1 MPVPKKIGIAVGV
14 LAVAA
19 LAAWWRLSSPSVQES
34 LQVAPSVVPLPA
46 NSAPATAETVST
58 PQSAAETKTET
69 TPPNE
74 TAIQRPEDA
83 IVAEP
88 DDNSTEADQAKPSPE
103 VITGIRELKKPT
115 ADEGEVTTNPDGS
128 QKISLG
134 NRYQSVPVATRDK
147 DGKVRVNYHG
157 EGYIEEST
165 QKEKQ

>member
-1 MPVPKKIGIAVGV
+1 MPVSKKIGIAVGA

-19 LAAWWRLSSPSVQES
+19 LAAWWRLSPPVQES
-34 LQVAPSVVPLPA
+34 LQAAPSAVPLPS
-46 NSAPATAETVST
+46 NSAPATAEAAST
-58 PQSAAETKTET
+58 PQSAAETKTAT
-69 TPPNE
+69 TPSSE
-74 TAIQRPEDA
+74 AAMQRPEDA

-103 VITGIRELKKPT
+103 VIAGIRELKKPT
-115 ADEGEVTTNPDGS
+115 ADEGEVTINPDGS

-134 NRYQSVPVATRDK
+134 NRYKSVPVATRDK

-165 QKEKQ
+165 QKEKP